1 MSVILT
7 MSLAFIASVFYVGAA
22 VFLKQ
27 WSNFPPVVAVLGI
40 GVCLTLACL
49 AEIIVLQ
56 RARFAEVVI
65 LIITFEVGVAVVLSH
80 LAFGETFSLRD
91 LTGIALLAIGAGV
104 LLWQPTKEAA
114 VMPVN
119 IADALNDRT
128 EII

>member
-80 LAFGETFSLRD
+80 LAFGEAFSLRD